1 MERHDVR
8 NSKLIVEN
16 FEFHH
21 KKILSKDEFS
31 KYLMETQ
38 TTVLNVVTWVKN
50 QKKSREEI
58 QKINVPHD
66 QQQNQQRQ
74 HIQHVFF
81 T

>member
-1 MERHDVR
+1 MEQHDVR

-38 TTVLNVVTWVKN
+38 TTVLSVVTSVKKQRKN
-50 QKKSREEI
+50 TRENTKEKWFTSIKKEKS
-58 QKINVPHD
+58 K
-66 QQQNQQRQ
+66 
-74 HIQHVFF
+74 
-81 T
+81 